1 MDMKKFLQA
10 VDGVSLKKPVEG
22 SNHMAKFL
30 RVVKEADLNQPP
42 AAPAAPGAAPQAK
55 PAAPKFYITQTNYD
69 SLDEPPDFSVTD
81 LQRGIVVK
89 SFETEKEARAF
100 VAQQDPAGAAQT
112 ELLQFQS
119 KATPPEANPDA
130 APQQPVAESLEIAK
144 LVKLVE
150 GKGPLN
156 RLTTAEAIAVQTYT
170 APEPRKTITSPVLNV
185 EVGAKPGMIGKY
197 FKAVEEEIA
206 ESQERSKDRARQLA
220 EIVASK
226 MNEGVPRLSKH
237 IAQSKIPPDA
247 VNRRAKNFAQKRL
260 KYSEETEGVDSVTLD
275 IPLLIRLMEFAREDA
290 ADDMVLHKIAERLI
304 GMGEEGQSL
313 SMSDYDNIVGDYNQD
328 TP

>member
-10 VDGVSLKKPVEG
+10 VDGASSKKPVEG
-22 SNHMAKFL
+22 SSDMKRFL
-30 RVVKEADLNQPP
+30 QVM
-42 AAPAAPGAAPQAK
+42 
-55 PAAPKFYITQTNYD
+55 
-69 SLDEPPDFSVTD
+69 
-81 LQRGIVVK
+81 
-89 SFETEKEARAF
+89 
-100 VAQQDPAGAAQT
+100 
-112 ELLQFQS
+112 
-119 KATPPEANPDA
+119 
-130 APQQPVAESLEIAK
+130 
-144 LVKLVE
+144 E

-185 EVGAKPGMIGKY
+185 EAGAKPGMIGKY

-206 ESQERSKDRARQLA
+206 ESEVRSKDRARQLA
-220 EIVASK
+220 EIVANK
-226 MNEGVPRLSKH
+226 INEGVPRLSKH
-237 IAQSKIPPDA
+237 IDQSKIPPDA
-247 VNRRAKNFAQKRL
+247 VSRRAKNFAQKRL

>member
-1 MDMKKFLQA
+1 MKKFLQA
-10 VDGVSLKKPVEG
+10 VDGASSKKPVEG
-22 SNHMAKFL
+22 SSDMKRFL
-30 RVVKEADLNQPP
+30 QVM
-42 AAPAAPGAAPQAK
+42 
-55 PAAPKFYITQTNYD
+55 
-69 SLDEPPDFSVTD
+69 
-81 LQRGIVVK
+81 
-89 SFETEKEARAF
+89 
-100 VAQQDPAGAAQT
+100 
-112 ELLQFQS
+112 
-119 KATPPEANPDA
+119 
-130 APQQPVAESLEIAK
+130 
-144 LVKLVE
+144 E

-185 EVGAKPGMIGKY
+185 EAGAKPGMIGKY

-206 ESQERSKDRARQLA
+206 ESEVRSKDRARQLA
-220 EIVASK
+220 EIVANK
-226 MNEGVPRLSKH
+226 INEGVPRLSKH
-237 IAQSKIPPDA
+237 IDQSKIPPDA
-247 VNRRAKNFAQKRL
+247 VSRRAKNFAQKRL

>member
-1 MDMKKFLQA
+1 MKKFLQA
-10 VDGVSLKKPVEG
+10 VDGASSKKPVEG
-22 SNHMAKFL
+22 SSDMKRFL
-30 RVVKEADLNQPP
+30 QVM
-42 AAPAAPGAAPQAK
+42 
-55 PAAPKFYITQTNYD
+55 
-69 SLDEPPDFSVTD
+69 
-81 LQRGIVVK
+81 
-89 SFETEKEARAF
+89 
-100 VAQQDPAGAAQT
+100 
-112 ELLQFQS
+112 
-119 KATPPEANPDA
+119 
-130 APQQPVAESLEIAK
+130 
-144 LVKLVE
+144 E

-226 MNEGVPRLSKH
+226 INEGVPRLSKH

>member
-10 VDGVSLKKPVEG
+10 VDGASSKKPVEG
-22 SNHMAKFL
+22 SNDMKRFL
-30 RVVKEADLNQPP
+30 QVM
-42 AAPAAPGAAPQAK
+42 
-55 PAAPKFYITQTNYD
+55 
-69 SLDEPPDFSVTD
+69 
-81 LQRGIVVK
+81 
-89 SFETEKEARAF
+89 
-100 VAQQDPAGAAQT
+100 
-112 ELLQFQS
+112 
-119 KATPPEANPDA
+119 
-130 APQQPVAESLEIAK
+130 
-144 LVKLVE
+144 E

-226 MNEGVPRLSKH
+226 INEGVPRLSKH